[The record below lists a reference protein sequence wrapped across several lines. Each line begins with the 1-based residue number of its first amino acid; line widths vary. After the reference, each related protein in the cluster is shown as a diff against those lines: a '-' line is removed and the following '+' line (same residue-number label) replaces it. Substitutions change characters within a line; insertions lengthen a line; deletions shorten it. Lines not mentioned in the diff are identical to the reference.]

1 MTTPILLKNK
11 PPAIMEFDYSS
22 LRAIMAKK
30 GMSIKTLANT
40 LGVSYGVT
48 VRWINEKQA
57 IPERRKLQIQTIL
70 QIPDGTKSR
79 NRRS

>member
-40 LGVSYGVT
+40 
-48 VRWINEKQA
+48 
-57 IPERRKLQIQTIL
+57 
-70 QIPDGTKSR
+70 
-79 NRRS
+79 